1 MGEVSVKLREI
12 LKYIIAYLPFI
23 FLINTFILFVIT
35 SVRKYLPDLVLG
47 IDALFLIIVMVELFS
62 ALYMFKYRRYM
73 SKYYMFFYI
82 ALVSVICLVY
92 IRFKPIILICFV
104 PFIVYNILFE
114 QKLANLKEFL
124 NESLMACY
132 SSNFF
137 DFMFLLTLY
146 ILKNYTCFIRNIL
159 SYFYN
164 FLFSLINIE
173 EVFYNYIISS
183 FLFIFLLATAFF
195 RSKVVINYYRKQ
207 HSLSDEESKVF
218 WNSSLLSFLCSI
230 FMIYLSIG
238 MFLSISEKGLY
249 FFINIW
255 IIYSILT
262 SINLVLWN
270 IIFQKINQ
278 GGEDK
283 QTVQMQWLLIILSV
297 FALILLDQIESDL
310 ISILTWFLPIL
321 LPVFIGEINTQTSHV
336 ENKLRPT
343 FHMKKHLYW
352 LQVMCFN
359 TLAVLNII
367 SSLFTVKILENNKI
381 IEENILK
388 TKIVELFEKMPSYQ
402 EGPRWLSNLFAS
414 TVIILISLL
423 IAFFL
428 SKITIW
434 LLKTFYLNKNKGYFK
449 EGED

>member
-1 MGEVSVKLREI
+1 MKLKEI
-12 LKYIIAYLPFI
+12 FKYITAYLPFI

-35 SVRKYLPDLVLG
+35 SVGKYLPDLGLG
-47 IDALFLIIVMVELFS
+47 IDARFLITIMVEIFS
-62 ALYMFKYRRYM
+62 IIYMLRYRR
-73 SKYYMFFYI
+73 SKYVILSYS
-82 ALVSVICLVY
+82 ALVSVICFLVY
-92 IRFKPIILICFV
+92 IQFEPIVLIGFV

-114 QKLANLKEFL
+114 QKLADLKEFL
-124 NESLMACY
+124 KESLMACY

-137 DFMFLLTLY
+137 DLIFLLTLY
-146 ILKNYTCFIRNIL
+146 ILKNNTCFIKNIL
-159 SYFYN
+159 NYFYN

-173 EVFYNYIISS
+173 EKIFYNYTISS
-183 FLFIFLLATAFF
+183 FLFIILLAIAFI
-195 RSKVVINYYRKQ
+195 RSEVVINHYRKQ
-207 HSLSDEESKVF
+207 HSLSDEENKVF

-230 FMIYLSIG
+230 CMIYLSIG
-238 MFLSISEKGLY
+238 MFLSISEKGSY
-249 FFINIW
+249 FINIW
-255 IIYSILT
+255 IIYSVLT
-262 SINLVLWN
+262 SINLVLWS
-270 IIFQKINQ
+270 IIFQKVNQ

-283 QTVQMQWLLIILSV
+283 QTVQMHWLLVILSV

-321 LPVFIGEINTQTSHV
+321 LPVFIGEINTQTTNI

-381 IEENILK
+381 IEENTLK
-388 TKIVELFEKMPSYQ
+388 IKIVELFEKMPSYQ